1 MGLKKYYIDGSDV
14 PSDDISSVMDFIQNR
29 SYSHV
34 WVPDKTCS
42 YIAFW
47 EESINPSAF
56 PELKHCK
63 IRELP

>member
-14 PSDDISSVMDFIQNR
+14 PSDEVLSVMEFIENR
-29 SYSHV
+29 SYTHA
-34 WVPDKTCS
+34 WIPNEKCS

-56 PELKHCK
+56 QELKHCK
-63 IRELP
+63 IHETP